1 MGRERSDHNA
11 DATEPSAYS
20 NGMLWN
26 GNDSSEWPLNKEMRS
41 LPSHSGPVIRWRLSP
56 EEGRGSFLE
65 GDGAVGPLQP
75 APPRAG
81 GMNVI
86 ILNKPSVQHL
96 KVNATDQVRRD
107 ENKLENS
114 STTSEVQSW
123 LMSRLQAESHGQQ
136 RGSLFQIL
144 LLCLSLLESE
154 RRLQVSHNFC

>member
-1 MGRERSDHNA
+1 MRAAKLGRERSDHNA

-75 APPRAG
+75 APP
-81 GMNVI
+81 
-86 ILNKPSVQHL
+86 
-96 KVNATDQVRRD
+96 
-107 ENKLENS
+107 
-114 STTSEVQSW
+114 QSRW
-123 LMSRLQAESHGQQ
+123 YERHHPEQA
-136 RGSLFQIL
+136 I
-144 LLCLSLLESE
+144 CAAP
-154 RRLQVSHNFC
+154 